1 MMISLPVEKAWQ
13 GFCEHFSELQRQG
26 RTIAE
31 SDDGRYRVILSAE
44 STYANLMVFEDDE
57 IVYDE
62 VFNKKDK
69 FEEELE
75 YLYKCYITDYDEDD
89 LGNEDD
95 GDEDEDE
102 EDDYDGLNEPVFLT
116 PSQGQ
121 TRYDVGAIIEDLM
134 FAMSP
139 GISFND
145 PYFEDARE
153 LIRSSAEENLMELGF
168 PVSIYE

>member
-1 MMISLPVEKAWQ
+1 MISLPVEKAWQ

-89 LGNEDD
+89 LDNEDD
-95 GDEDEDE
+95 GDEDE
-102 EDDYDGLNEPVFLT
+102 EDDDEYDGLNEPGVFVAS
-116 PSQGQ
+116 PP
-121 TRYDVGAIIEDLM
+121 TRYDVDAIIEDLM
-134 FAMSP
+134 IAMSP
-139 GISFND
+139 GISITD

-153 LIRSSAEENLMELGF
+153 LIRVSAEENLMQLGF